1 MRRALAK
8 RLIPLLIVLVLV
20 IPYFAVSYYDVYGDD
35 KQNLN
40 DANSKKKDLQSQY
53 EQTEKIIEDLKAQND
68 DMIAY
73 IAQLDAQMSSVDG
86 ELNEVNEQVEQIEAE
101 IADTEE
107 KLAQAEIEAEEQYSS
122 MKLRIQF
129 MYEHN
134 DETYFALLMN
144 SQSMGDMLN
153 KAEYIT
159 KSHSMTGKC
168 LKNIMLLL
176 LI

>member
-8 RLIPLLIVLVLV
+8 RLIPLLMVLVLV

-73 IAQLDAQMSSVDG
+73 IAKLDAQMSSVDG

-101 IADTEE
+101 IADTDDFCGRHGQRTPIGSADG
-107 KLAQAEIEAEEQYSS
+107 LGVVAVYGSNVVVAVT
-122 MKLRIQF
+122 
-129 MYEHN
+129 
-134 DETYFALLMN
+134 DGALQL
-144 SQSMGDMLN
+144 SVHIIDV
-153 KAEYIT
+153 
-159 KSHSMTGKC
+159 
-168 LKNIMLLL
+168 
-176 LI
+176 

>member
-8 RLIPLLIVLVLV
+8 RLIPLLMVLVLV

-73 IAQLDAQMSSVDG
+73 IAKLDAQMSSVDG
-86 ELNEVNEQVEQIEAE
+86 ELNEVNEQR
-101 IADTEE
+101 ADIKAVSGRFE
-107 KLAQAEIEAEEQYSS
+107 KRL
-122 MKLRIQF
+122 
-129 MYEHN
+129 
-134 DETYFALLMN
+134 
-144 SQSMGDMLN
+144 
-153 KAEYIT
+153 
-159 KSHSMTGKC
+159 
-168 LKNIMLLL
+168 
-176 LI
+176 